1 MIDLSFVK
9 VSQDL
14 QLVKLLDCK
23 AEWVL
28 WQTGLQLKYGEITL
42 FRMREVLQNTGPQ
55 YRHLK

>member
-1 MIDLSFVK
+1 MLKIT
-9 VSQDL
+9 QDL

-28 WQTGLQLKYGEITL
+28 WQTGLQLKYGDITL
-42 FRMREVLQNTGPQ
+42 FRMKEVLHNTGAQ